1 MPHGIKRLNLL
12 LDGGERMRTR
22 GEGGLEK
29 IGHIWYFT
37 FYNLK
42 GKQMRRSSKSR
53 LKSVAIEMLQQAQK
67 DLRKG
72 TEPASARKMKYED
85 IRRILVDD
93 YLLSAK
99 AVMDG
104 KEILISGRR
113 GLLKPLDDY
122 FGGMN
127 VANITTDVLRDFS
140 SKRMENGVAGPTV
153 NRNLAMLRR
162 MFKLAERESKRSEEH
177 TSELQSRG
185 HLVCRLL
192 LPLLPPSPL
201 FPYTTLFRS
210 SGRRGLLKPL
220 DDYFGGMNVANITT
234 DVLRD
239 FSSKRMENGVAG
251 PTVNRNLAMLRRMFK
266 LAERE
271 SKVSNVPY
279 FPMQKESEPRE
290 AFLEG
295 PRFEKLRAEMPELLR
310 PTLTFCYETGCR
322 TGAMAK
328 VVWPW
333 VNLADQEISLPPG
346 VVKNR
351 KPIVPLSD
359 ELTAMLKKKF
369 RGHGTV
375 FATRNFPA
383 CVDKGMC

>member
-12 LDGGERMRTR
+12 LDGVSTMRSLN
-22 GEGGLEK
+22 EVELEK
-29 IGHIWYFT
+29 IGHISKYT

-42 GKQMRRSSKSR
+42 GKQMRRSSNSH
-53 LKSVAIEMLQQAQK
+53 LKSVAIEMLQHAQK

-93 YLLSAK
+93 YLSSAK

-162 MFKLAERESKRSEEH
+162 VFKLAES
-177 TSELQSRG
+177 
-185 HLVCRLL
+185 
-192 LPLLPPSPL
+192 
-201 FPYTTLFRS
+201 
-210 SGRRGLLKPL
+210 
-220 DDYFGGMNVANITT
+220 
-234 DVLRD
+234 
-239 FSSKRMENGVAG
+239 
-251 PTVNRNLAMLRRMFK
+251 
-266 LAERE
+266 E

-290 AFLEG
+290 PFLEG
-295 PRFEKLRAEMPELLR
+295 TRSETLRAEMREHRR
-310 PTLTFCYETGCR
+310 PTCTF
-322 TGAMAK
+322 
-328 VVWPW
+328 
-333 VNLADQEISLPPG
+333 
-346 VVKNR
+346 
-351 KPIVPLSD
+351 
-359 ELTAMLKKKF
+359 
-369 RGHGTV
+369 
-375 FATRNFPA
+375 
-383 CVDKGMC
+383 

>member
-162 MFKLAERESKRSEEH
+162 MFKLAERESK
-177 TSELQSRG
+177 
-185 HLVCRLL
+185 
-192 LPLLPPSPL
+192 
-201 FPYTTLFRS
+201 
-210 SGRRGLLKPL
+210 
-220 DDYFGGMNVANITT
+220 
-234 DVLRD
+234 
-239 FSSKRMENGVAG
+239 
-251 PTVNRNLAMLRRMFK
+251 
-266 LAERE
+266 
-271 SKVSNVPY
+271 VSNVPY

-295 PRFEKLRAEMPELLR
+295 PSP
-310 PTLTFCYETGCR
+310 
-322 TGAMAK
+322 
-328 VVWPW
+328 
-333 VNLADQEISLPPG
+333 SLPPSE
-346 VVKNR
+346 R
-351 KPIVPLSD
+351 EYDSKPLLERSQ
-359 ELTAMLKKKF
+359 LML
-369 RGHGTV
+369 GCMT
-375 FATRNFPA
+375 
-383 CVDKGMC
+383 

>member
-1 MPHGIKRLNLL
+1 
-12 LDGGERMRTR
+12 
-22 GEGGLEK
+22 
-29 IGHIWYFT
+29 
-37 FYNLK
+37 
-42 GKQMRRSSKSR
+42 
-53 LKSVAIEMLQQAQK
+53 
-67 DLRKG
+67 
-72 TEPASARKMKYED
+72 
-85 IRRILVDD
+85 
-93 YLLSAK
+93 
-99 AVMDG
+99 
-104 KEILISGRR
+104 
-113 GLLKPLDDY
+113 
-122 FGGMN
+122 
-127 VANITTDVLRDFS
+127 
-140 SKRMENGVAGPTV
+140 
-153 NRNLAMLRR
+153 
-162 MFKLAERESKRSEEH
+162 
-177 TSELQSRG
+177 
-185 HLVCRLL
+185 
-192 LPLLPPSPL
+192 
-201 FPYTTLFRS
+201 
-210 SGRRGLLKPL
+210 
-220 DDYFGGMNVANITT
+220 
-234 DVLRD
+234 
-239 FSSKRMENGVAG
+239 
-251 PTVNRNLAMLRRMFK
+251 MLRRMFK

>member
-1 MPHGIKRLNLL
+1 
-12 LDGGERMRTR
+12 MRTR

-127 VANITTDVLRDFS
+127 VANIT
-140 SKRMENGVAGPTV
+140 P
-153 NRNLAMLRR
+153 
-162 MFKLAERESKRSEEH
+162 
-177 TSELQSRG
+177 
-185 HLVCRLL
+185 
-192 LPLLPPSPL
+192 
-201 FPYTTLFRS
+201 
-210 SGRRGLLKPL
+210 
-220 DDYFGGMNVANITT
+220 

>member
-53 LKSVAIEMLQQAQK
+53 LKSVAIEMLHQAQK

-162 MFKLAERESKRSEEH
+162 MFKLAERESK
-177 TSELQSRG
+177 
-185 HLVCRLL
+185 
-192 LPLLPPSPL
+192 
-201 FPYTTLFRS
+201 
-210 SGRRGLLKPL
+210 
-220 DDYFGGMNVANITT
+220 
-234 DVLRD
+234 
-239 FSSKRMENGVAG
+239 
-251 PTVNRNLAMLRRMFK
+251 
-266 LAERE
+266 
-271 SKVSNVPY
+271 VSNVPY
-279 FPMQKESEPRE
+279 FPMQKEDRKSTRLNSSHLVISY
-290 AFLEG
+290 AV
-295 PRFEKLRAEMPELLR
+295 
-310 PTLTFCYETGCR
+310 FC
-322 TGAMAK
+322 
-328 VVWPW
+328 
-333 VNLADQEISLPPG
+333 L
-346 VVKNR
+346 
-351 KPIVPLSD
+351 
-359 ELTAMLKKKF
+359 
-369 RGHGTV
+369 
-375 FATRNFPA
+375 
-383 CVDKGMC
+383 